1 MDYLK
6 NLIEEY
12 LDEMDKF
19 IAYQE
24 WLVKSPISSRYNYKG
39 ELPNKERLERLG
51 IELRKRS
58 VEVEKVLRHGA
69 L

>member
-6 NLIEEY
+6 SLIEEY

-24 WLVKSPISSRYNYKG
+24 WLVTYKDWAYKFR
-39 ELPNKERLERLG
+39 KEV
-51 IELRKRS
+51 KDTQ
-58 VEVEKVLRHGA
+58 
-69 L
+69 

>member
-24 WLVKSPISSRYNYKG
+24 WLVKSPSSSRYNYKG
-39 ELPNKERLERLG
+39 ELPSKERLERLG
-51 IELRKRS
+51 VELRKKS
-58 VEVEKVLRHGA
+58 VEVEKVLKHGA

>member
-6 NLIEEY
+6 SLIEEY

-24 WLVKSPISSRYNYKG
+24 WLIKSPISSRYNYKG
-39 ELPNKERLERLG
+39 EQPSKERLERLG
-51 IELRKRS
+51 IELRKKS
-58 VEVEKVLRHGA
+58 VEVEKVLKHGA